1 MSGYP
6 LHPGT
11 VAQPGWYPDPWRA
24 AAWRWWDGRTWTA
37 HVAQAAPERKPRLP
51 AWLSVPVVL
60 GSIVTLPFVVY
71 IAVTQPLAIAAGL
84 VPLAIVLPTLAWLD
98 RVEPEPRASRLH
110 AVLWGGTVAGL
121 VAGIVNSTVAAAADS
136 EAVAA
141 VVSAPLIE
149 EGMKALGI
157 VWALR
162 RREVDGVMDGIVYAG
177 WVALG
182 FAVVEDF
189 TYFASAA
196 TEGMLLP
203 VFILRALITPFAHPL
218 FTSWTGL
225 AIGLA
230 VARNKPV
237 AAYVVWGYPLAVLS
251 HAAWNGSL
259 TAAEGSDSAAS
270 VLIAFGCFVLL
281 FLAAALT
288 VIAIRRNQRRQFE
301 QAVPMLAARYGIPHH
316 EAQLYAQWRAMLR
329 SRRRIPRAQRHH
341 FDAVHASLA
350 RLALL
355 HARPGPID
363 QADEQRLAEQ
373 LNRARS
379 GR

>member
-1 MSGYP
+1 M
-6 LHPGT
+6 
-11 VAQPGWYPDPWRA
+11 
-24 AAWRWWDGRTWTA
+24 
-37 HVAQAAPERKPRLP
+37 AQATPERKPRLP

-60 GSIVTLPFVVY
+60 GSIVTVPFVAFLA
-71 IAVTQPLAIAAGL
+71 ITQPLAILAGL
-84 VPLAIVLPTLAWLD
+84 VPLVIVLPTLAWLD

-121 VAGIVNSTVAAAADS
+121 VAAIVNSIVAAASS
-136 EAVAA
+136 ETVAA
-141 VVSAPLIE
+141 VVSAPLVE

-162 RREVDGVMDGIVYAG
+162 RREIDGVMDGIVYAG

-189 TYFASAA
+189 TYFANAA
-196 TEGMLLP
+196 TGGMLLP
-203 VFILRALITPFAHPL
+203 VFVLRALITPFAHPL

-230 VARNKPV
+230 VARRKPV
-237 AAYVVWGYPLAVLS
+237 AAYVAWGYPLAVAS

-259 TAAEGSDSAAS
+259 TATEGSDSAAN

-281 FLAAALT
+281 FFAAAVT
-288 VIAIRRNQRRQFE
+288 VITIRRNQRRQFE
-301 QAVPMLAARYGIPHH
+301 QSVPMLAARYGIPHQ
-316 EAQLYAQWRAMLR
+316 EAQLYSQWRAMLR
-329 SRRRIPRAQRHH
+329 SRRRLPRAHRHH

-363 QADEQRLAEQ
+363 PADEQRLAEQ
-373 LNRARS
+373 LTRARV
-379 GR
+379 GG

>member
-6 LHPGT
+6 LQT
-11 VAQPGWYPDPWRA
+11 AAVAQPGWYPDPWRA

-37 HVAQAAPERKPRLP
+37 HVAQATPERKPRLP

-60 GSIVTLPFVVY
+60 GSIVTLPFVLF
-71 IAVTQPLAIAAGL
+71 IAITQPIAIAAGL

-121 VAGIVNSTVAAAADS
+121 VSAFVNTFVAAASS
-136 EAVAA
+136 ETVAA
-141 VVSAPLIE
+141 VVSAPLVE

-162 RREVDGVMDGIVYAG
+162 RREIDGVMDGIVYAG

-189 TYFASAA
+189 TYFADAA
-196 TEGMLLP
+196 TGGMLLP

-230 VARNKPV
+230 VAHRKPV
-237 AAYVVWGYPLAVLS
+237 AAYVAWGYPLAVLS

-259 TAAEGSDSAAS
+259 TAAEDSESAAN

-281 FLAAALT
+281 FIAAAVT
-288 VIAIRRNQRRQFE
+288 VITIRRNQRRQFE
-301 QAVPMLAARYGIPHH
+301 RSVPMLAARYGIPHH
-316 EAQLYAQWRAMLR
+316 EAQLYAQWRALLR
-329 SRRRIPRAQRHH
+329 SRRRLPRAQRHH

-363 QADEQRLAEQ
+363 RADEQRLAEQ
-373 LNRARS
+373 LGRARA